1 MAARGQARAPTSRLL
16 EGSSRGGTWV
26 CEARWPLA
34 GVTGERGACTCHE
47 GEGGAEAR
55 VYTCGLRSCSGLA
68 CRGKPGSRAWRTRTG
83 TGLSRVSAE
92 VGVSAVWRL
101 RAAGATSERGKYNS
115 RDRNKKRP
123 KKKTETPIPKRGM
136 HRDGRRTGSP
146 PVHEQDFA
154 FWKDDQGH
162 RDRRSQA
169 HTVAIAGQAQ
179 GCGLRGLSSL
189 LHLPG
194 TCSWQDGQ
202 RQARSAVL
210 GRRWTPNSTGVS
222 SQSSDLPPAFSLAV
236 SHYHR

>member
-55 VYTCGLRSCSGLA
+55 VYTCGLSSCSGLA

-146 PVHEQDFA
+146 PARAGFSFCFLE
-154 FWKDDQGH
+154 G
-162 RDRRSQA
+162 RSGAQ
-169 HTVAIAGQAQ
+169 GQALTGTYSSHSGSGSGLWAQ
-179 GCGLRGLSSL
+179 GALLTPAPTWYLLLARRTATGSQRG
-189 LHLPG
+189 
-194 TCSWQDGQ
+194 
-202 RQARSAVL
+202 ARSSVD
-210 GRRWTPNSTGVS
+210 S
-222 SQSSDLPPAFSLAV
+222 
-236 SHYHR
+236 